1 LGVVV
6 PDLSRSFFSELLKGV
21 DSIASEEGYSLLVCN
36 TEEDDKKE
44 DRILSMLKSRRVDGL

>member
-1 LGVVV
+1 
-6 PDLSRSFFSELLKGV
+6 V

-44 DRILSMLKSRRVDGL
+44 DRISAC